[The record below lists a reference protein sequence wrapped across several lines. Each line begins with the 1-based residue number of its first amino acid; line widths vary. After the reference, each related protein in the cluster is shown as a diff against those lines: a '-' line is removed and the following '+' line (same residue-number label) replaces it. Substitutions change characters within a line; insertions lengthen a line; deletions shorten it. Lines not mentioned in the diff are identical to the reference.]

1 MTRKTFSYD
10 YDYDNLI
17 VSMRQENE
25 KVRENFEMGDIV
37 FSLTGNRKIVS
48 IDIRSASNFLQICG
62 ITAEMLKDATNIEFT
77 VIPKLGAI
85 YLVLK
90 IESVKGEHKMSKSIP
105 LILPLSDSLVNPLAI
120 H

>member
-17 VSMRQENE
+17 VSRRQENE
-25 KVRENFEMGDIV
+25 KVKENFEMGDIV
-37 FSLTGNRKIVS
+37 FSLTGKGKIVS

-62 ITAEMLKDATNIEFT
+62 ITAEMLRDATNIEFT

-85 YLVLK
+85 YLILK
-90 IESVKGEHKMSKSIP
+90 IESVNEEYKISKTVP
-105 LILPLSDSLVNPLAI
+105 LILPLSDPLVNPLTI